1 MESHLVRFFTFG
13 AILSSWTYVSIFAEE
28 LGMVDMEIGFVVA
41 SYSVA
46 LLVSSFV
53 FGRASDRYGRRLF
66 LLAGLLLS
74 AISFFLQIFADGF
87 LSMLAI
93 RTFLG
98 LCLGIYP
105 SSLIAYVHENRS
117 SLAKFS
123 SFGAL
128 GWALGTLTAGIIATY
143 FMIQS
148 VFIFSSSLF
157 FLAFLVALRMQFT
170 EHTSLEVPK
179 FPVKLVKKNLPLY
192 LAILIR
198 HTGGH
203 MIWTFWPLFL
213 RSLGADLFWV
223 GVIQMINSLTQFV
236 FMYTMS
242 SRIKHS
248 SSVVA
253 GLLLSGVAFFSFTL
267 ASDYSQILPTQIL
280 LGVSWALLYVGGLR
294 YLMDKNAETAT
305 VSGLFDSVLSLSSIT
320 GPLLATFLITLG
332 DYRITMYVAAIL
344 AIAASFLFKL
354 LDVDSKIKR

>member
-13 AILSSWTYVSIFAEE
+13 AILSSWTYMSIFAKE
-28 LGMVDMEIGFVVA
+28 LGMIDTEIGFVVA

-53 FGRASDRYGRRLF
+53 FGRASDRFGRRLF
-66 LLAGLLLS
+66 LVVGLALS
-74 AISFFLQIFADGF
+74 AISFLLQIFADGF

-98 LCLGIYP
+98 FCLGIYP
-105 SSLIAYVHENRS
+105 SSLVAYVHENRS

-128 GWALGTLTAGIIATY
+128 GWALGTLAAGVIATY
-143 FMIQS
+143 FMIQG

-170 EHTSLEVPK
+170 ERASIEVPR

-223 GVIQMINSLTQFV
+223 GVIQMMNSLTQFV
-236 FMYTMS
+236 FMYTLS
-242 SRIKHS
+242 SRIKHT
-248 SSVVA
+248 SSVIA

-267 ASDYSQILPTQIL
+267 ASDYTQIIPTQII
-280 LGVSWALLYVGGLR
+280 LGVSWALMYVGGLR
-294 YLMDKNAETAT
+294 YLIDKNVETAT

-320 GPLLATFLITLG
+320 GPLLATYLITLG
-332 DYRITMYVAAIL
+332 DYKSTMYVATIL
-344 AIAASFLFKL
+344 AVAASLLFKIL
-354 LDVDSKIKR
+354 NDGSKIQH